1 MIRSHQTKNF
11 IFLCLTLG
19 ALMLVSRSAAARP
32 ENTPAQR
39 VRLTAPLAQPNET
52 YLVWAETS
60 PQSTESTLWAAPAAR
75 LDAASQLAQLSH
87 RMGYPPE
94 GSISPNGRWIAIFV
108 IPPGV
113 DERAA
118 RLDGGELWLAASD
131 GSHLERLASGV
142 GRLYQWTADSSA
154 VAWSRLVELENPREE
169 QIPFRTEVYR
179 SALDG
184 SAPALVFADESAYG
198 VVPLGWSAD
207 GARYLAA
214 LVGMDGAWSVQAVD
228 ASSAER
234 VESWPLPEFD
244 QMRVMRLSPAGD
256 RLLLDAVSGDEDV
269 LSIVPLGSAELQ
281 ATAVLARG
289 VIRAEDSLSP
299 VSGLWSA
306 RGQVWV
312 ATPALPGRD
321 DAQVLAAPGT
331 VETVTAALR
340 GSSSLLPESWS
351 PDEQWFAWASYPRV
365 YSDIYVQGAQQ
376 GELRKVPSSSPENW
390 ISLFGWLGGA
400 Q

>member
-1 MIRSHQTKNF
+1 
-11 IFLCLTLG
+11 
-19 ALMLVSRSAAARP
+19 MLVSRSAAARP
-32 ENTPAQR
+32 EITPTQH
-39 VRLTAPLAQPNET
+39 VRITAPLVLQNET

-60 PQSTESTLWAAPAAR
+60 PQATESTLWAAPAAR
-75 LDAASQLAQLSH
+75 LDVASQLAQLSH
-87 RMGYPPE
+87 RVGYPPE
-94 GSISPNGRWIAIFV
+94 GSISPDGRWIAIFV
-108 IPPGV
+108 IPPDV

-131 GSHLERLASGV
+131 GSRLERLASGV
-142 GRLYQWTADSSA
+142 GRLGQWTADSSM
-154 VAWSRLVELENPREE
+154 VAWSRLVELEDPREE

-214 LVGMDGAWSVQAVD
+214 LVGMDGVWSVQAAD
-228 ASSAER
+228 ASSAEL

-244 QMRVMRLSPAGD
+244 QVRAMRLSPAGD
-256 RLLLDAVSGDEDV
+256 RLLLEAASGGEDV

-281 ATAVLARG
+281 AAAMLARG
-289 VIRAEDSLSP
+289 VIRAEDNLSP
-299 VSGLWSA
+299 VAGMWSA

-312 ATPALPGRD
+312 ATPDQPIHTN
-321 DAQVLAAPGT
+321 AQVLAVPDA
-331 VETVTAALR
+331 VETVTAPQTAALR
-340 GSSSLLPESWS
+340 GSSGLLPESWS
-351 PDEQWFAWASYPRV
+351 PDEKWFAWASYPRV
-365 YSDIYVQGAQQ
+365 YSDIYIQGAQQ

-390 ISLFGWLGGA
+390 ISLFGWLGST